1 MQPYT
6 DEHREGKKIRT
17 FSANVESSELVW
29 HRDRSHRQVK
39 VLEGKGWFFQR
50 DEEVPFELKEDTE
63 FFITK
68 MEWHRLFK
76 AGDTDL
82 VLEIV
87 EKDIPSFKYVVEKE
101 LPKKYGSGLG
111 DSTKDKRRAQFNKQ
125 AKMDDDNPAAYKPAP
140 GDARAKTKPSKY
152 TKAYH
157 QKYGKKED
165 TDTKGW
171 GTDEL
176 ANSYKKATPG
186 QSVEE
191 KLDPKK
197 HDAGDYIKD
206 FMKSDSPQFKG
217 KSKEKIRQ
225 MAIAAYLADKDSL
238 TEKTIKGLEKKAD
251 ETGIDY
257 GILKKVYDRGMAAWR
272 TGHRPGATPHQ
283 WAFARVNSF
292 ITGGKT
298 QKTTDADL
306 WAKHKGKK
314 ESVDLEEKFIT
325 PSPAIKQKL
334 IKGAGLTSK
343 TAEKIL
349 ALPQPMLTSVIN
361 QLLSITASVQHE
373 EAATCPPA
381 TQDIAI
387 NTKNRDATIK
397 KYNYG
402 PLNVDEP
409 GDYWEK
415 IAKYW
420 DTTVEAA
427 KKSECEHCVAFDI
440 SPRMLDCMPG
450 ETSDDDGVLGY
461 CWMHHFKCHSARSC
475 HTWAKGGPIDT
486 DETSLDWGKRA
497 GMNESEES
505 VEEGVNDPAIFKAV
519 FLAGGPGSG
528 KSFTVGKTA
537 LTSLGFKIVNSDDKF
552 EAALAK
558 AGLEAT
564 PDNIYSPQ
572 GQALRGKAK
581 ELTAKQMGL
590 YIQGRLGLVIDGTG
604 KDYAKI
610 KRQATA
616 LKKIGY
622 DTSMIFVNTDL
633 DTALKRNSER
643 SRSLP
648 DEKVK
653 DMWNGVQSNLGK
665 FQSLFGSNFIIV
677 DNSEESNIEKATMS
691 AYKKMSKFANAA
703 PQNNVAKKW
712 IASQLQEGEG
722 KYKGETWEQGFERR
736 VVKTTNPEHI
746 EKGFKWRI
754 KGKKRDEISI
764 KLYKNKPD
772 FKEYTKQM
780 KRIAGHEFGG

>member
-6 DEHREGKKIRT
+6 DKHKEGKKIRT
-17 FSANVESSELVW
+17 FSAGVESSELVW
-29 HRDRSHRQVK
+29 HRDLKHRQVK
-39 VLEGKGWFFQR
+39 VIEGSGWFFQR
-50 DEEVPFELKEDTE
+50 DEEVPFELKEGTE
-63 FFITK
+63 LFIPK

-87 EKDIPSFKYVVEKE
+87 EKSIPSFKNVVEKK
-101 LPKKYGSGLG
+101 LAKGYGTGLG

-157 QKYGKKED
+157 KKYGKKED

-171 GTDEL
+171 GTDGL

-186 QSVEE
+186 QTPEELEE
-191 KLDPKK
+191 KV
-197 HDAGDYIKD
+197 
-206 FMKSDSPQFKG
+206 
-217 KSKEKIRQ
+217 
-225 MAIAAYLADKDSL
+225 
-238 TEKTIKGLEKKAD
+238 IKGLQKKSD
-251 ETGIDY
+251 ETGIAY
-257 GILKKVYDRGMAAWR
+257 GILKKVYDRGLAAWR

-314 ESVDLEEKFIT
+314 ESTTLEEKLIK

-334 IKGAGLTSK
+334 IKIAGLTSK

-349 ALPQPMLTSVIN
+349 GLPQPMLTTVIN
-361 QLLSITASVQHE
+361 QLLMSDVQYE
-373 EAATCPPA
+373 EKAPCPPA
-381 TQDIAI
+381 TQKLEI

-420 DTTVEAA
+420 DTNVAAA
-427 KKSECEHCVAFDI
+427 KKSVCANCVAFDI

-475 HTWAKGGPIDT
+475 HTWAKGGPIDK
-486 DETSLDWGKRA
+486 DEVSLDWGKRA
-497 GMNESEES
+497 GMNEDEERIPRKKGQHTGS
-505 VEEGVNDPAIFKAV
+505 SSHSDLYTDEDPEGTIH
-519 FLAGGPGSG
+519 G
-528 KSFTVGKTA
+528 
-537 LTSLGFKIVNSDDKF
+537 LGFKD
-552 EAALAK
+552 AA
-558 AGLEAT
+558 
-564 PDNIYSPQ
+564 
-572 GQALRGKAK
+572 
-581 ELTAKQMGL
+581 TAKKG
-590 YIQGRLGLVIDGTG
+590 IQIINKSDRTHAHKV
-604 KDYAKI
+604 
-610 KRQATA
+610 QATLVMQQRA
-616 LKKIGY
+616 KVAIARTKDPEKKANLQAAYDIWTDHLEKLKKI
-622 DTSMIFVNTDL
+622 TQQKNEAVV
-633 DTALKRNSER
+633 E
-643 SRSLP
+643 
-648 DEKVK
+648 
-653 DMWNGVQSNLGK
+653 GK
-665 FQSLFGSNFIIV
+665 
-677 DNSEESNIEKATMS
+677 
-691 AYKKMSKFANAA
+691 
-703 PQNNVAKKW
+703 
-712 IASQLQEGEG
+712 G

-736 VVKTTNPEHI
+736 VVKTTKPEHL

-754 KGKKRDEISI
+754 KGKERDEISI
-764 KLYKNKPD
+764 KLYKKKPD
-772 FKEYTKQM
+772 FKEFTKQM
-780 KRIAGHEFGG
+780 RRVAGHEFGG

>member
-1 MQPYT
+1 MRPYK
-6 DEHREGKKIRT
+6 DKYAEGKRIRT
-17 FSANVESSELVW
+17 FPINVESSELVW
-29 HRDRSHRQVK
+29 HRDREHRQVK
-39 VLEGKGWFFQR
+39 VLEGTGWFFQL
-50 DEEVPFELKEDTE
+50 DEKIPFELKEGSE
-63 FFITK
+63 LFIPK

-87 EKDIPSFKYVVEKE
+87 EKKRPSFKNITEKK
-101 LPKKYGSGLG
+101 LGKGYGTGLG

-152 TKAYH
+152 TTAYH
-157 QKYGKKED
+157 KKYGKKED

-171 GTDEL
+171 GTDGL

-186 QSVEE
+186 QTPEDLEE
-191 KLDPKK
+191 KV
-197 HDAGDYIKD
+197 
-206 FMKSDSPQFKG
+206 
-217 KSKEKIRQ
+217 
-225 MAIAAYLADKDSL
+225 
-238 TEKTIKGLEKKAD
+238 IKGLQKKSD

-298 QKTTDADL
+298 QKTTDSDL

-314 ESVDLEEKFIT
+314 EGVDLEEKVIT
-325 PSPAIKQKL
+325 ASPELKQKL
-334 IKGAGLTSK
+334 IKLAGLTSK
-343 TAEKIL
+343 TAEKIM
-349 ALPQPMLTSVIN
+349 ALPQPMLTSVVN
-361 QLLSITASVQHE
+361 QLLTAEVQYE
-373 EAATCPPA
+373 EKAPCPPS
-381 TQDIAI
+381 TQKLEI

-409 GDYWEK
+409 SDYWEK

-427 KKSECEHCVAFDI
+427 KKSVCGNCVAFDV

-475 HTWAKGGPIDT
+475 HTWAKGGPIDK
-486 DETSLDWGKRA
+486 DEASLDWGKRA

-505 VEEGVNDPAIFKAV
+505 VEEGVNDPAIFKAI

-537 LTSLGFKIVNSDDKF
+537 LPSLGFKIVNSDDKF
-552 EAALAK
+552 EVALAK

-572 GQALRGKAK
+572 GQAIRGKAK

-610 KRQATA
+610 KSQAEF

-622 DTSMIFVNTDL
+622 DIAMIFVNTDL

-648 DEKVK
+648 DDKVK
-653 DMWNGVQSNLGK
+653 SMWNGVQTNLGK

-677 DNSEESNIEKATMS
+677 DNSEGSNIEKATMS
-691 AYKKMSKFANAA
+691 AYKKMSKFADAA
-703 PQNNVAKKW
+703 PKNNIAKKW

-722 KYKGETWEQGFERR
+722 KHKGETWEQGFERR
-736 VVKTTNPEHI
+736 VVKTTKPEHI

-754 KGKKRDEISI
+754 KGKERDEISI
-764 KLYKNKPD
+764 KLYKEKPD

-780 KRIAGHEFGG
+780 KRVAGHEFGG